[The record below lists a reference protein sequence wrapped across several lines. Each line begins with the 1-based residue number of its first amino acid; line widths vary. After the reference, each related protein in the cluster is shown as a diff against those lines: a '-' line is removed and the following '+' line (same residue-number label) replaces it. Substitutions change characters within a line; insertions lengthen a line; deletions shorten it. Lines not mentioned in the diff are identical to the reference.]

1 MKSFHCIHGMRG
13 EGSYKMKL
21 EKILRNIMA
30 LEMGI
35 SLHPEFR
42 EHLLEKQYYACME
55 MHLSLIK
62 TESPDKILWDTLYR
76 NLKSDVI
83 DEN

>member
-1 MKSFHCIHGMRG
+1 MGGAYLRIQTHRLGNNEVGERGWECQLHFSMVLYLMKSFHCIHGIQG

-42 EHLLEKQYYACME
+42 EHLF
-55 MHLSLIK
+55 
-62 TESPDKILWDTLYR
+62 
-76 NLKSDVI
+76 
-83 DEN
+83 